1 MGSGVSSVTS
11 KGTSLACDAH
21 VVSGMRG
28 ERSLRA
34 AASLAALATLL
45 ALNSPQL
52 TSAEF
57 TSIDPL
63 RRGLYGDL
71 CSITEDCHFRDA
83 VCDDVQKTCHCH
95 PDVPISNYKDKCGK
109 PASINETCMFNE
121 QCEDV
126 DFKTEC
132 KNERCACKFE
142 MVPEMMVDGGVV
154 CTSVKAVEESTKTLD
169 PAMIGVL
176 VGMAVMF
183 IIICVVLQLFSRARW
198 RENRTIFN
206 TPNPRLMNVSLLR
219 DSKLLH
225 SQDRRG
231 SRVSVRPPSRQAS
244 QQELRPH
251 SPSPGSRRGSRAS
264 SGHSATSLRSAT
276 LRSPTTPGPTSVT
289 VEIRAPDV

>member
-1 MGSGVSSVTS
+1 MYQ
-11 KGTSLACDAH
+11 GTSLACDAGA
-21 VVSGMRG
+21 VSGMRG
-28 ERSLRA
+28 ERSKRA
-34 AASLAALATLL
+34 AGSLAALATLL
-45 ALNSPQL
+45 ALSLPQL
-52 TSAEF
+52 GYAELTSN
-57 TSIDPL
+57 DPL

-71 CSITEDCHFRDA
+71 CSTIEDCHFPDA
-83 VCDDVQKTCHCH
+83 ICDDVQKTCHCH

-126 DFKTEC
+126 YFKTEC
-132 KNERCACKFE
+132 RNERCACKFE
-142 MVPEMMVDGGVV
+142 MVPEVTVDGSVI
-154 CTSVKAVEESTKTLD
+154 CTSVKPVEESTRTLD

-176 VGMAVMF
+176 VGMALMF
-183 IIICVVLQLFSRARW
+183 VIICVVLRLFSRARW

-251 SPSPGSRRGSRAS
+251 SPGPGSRRGSRAS

-289 VEIRAPDV
+289 VEIRAPEV

>member
-1 MGSGVSSVTS
+1 M
-11 KGTSLACDAH
+11 
-21 VVSGMRG
+21 
-28 ERSLRA
+28 RA
-34 AASLAALATLL
+34 AASLAVLATLL
-45 ALNSPQL
+45 VLSSAQLSSAEL
-52 TSAEF
+52 TS
-57 TSIDPL
+57 DPG
-63 RRGLYGDL
+63 GLYGDR
-71 CSITEDCHFRDA
+71 CSVNSDCHFSDS
-83 VCDDVQKTCHCH
+83 VCDELHKICQCH

-109 PASINETCMFNE
+109 PATINETCMFHE

-132 KNERCACKFE
+132 KNDRCACKFE
-142 MVPEMMVDGGVV
+142 MVPELVDGTII
-154 CTSVKAVEESTKTLD
+154 CTSVKALEQSTRTVD

-276 LRSPTTPGPTSVT
+276 IRSPTTPGPTSVT

>member
-1 MGSGVSSVTS
+1 
-11 KGTSLACDAH
+11 
-21 VVSGMRG
+21 MRG
-28 ERSLRA
+28 ERSKRA

-45 ALNSPQL
+45 ALSLPQL
-52 TSAEF
+52 GAAELTS
-57 TSIDPL
+57 TDPL

-71 CSITEDCHFRDA
+71 CSTVADCHFQDA
-83 VCDDVQKTCHCH
+83 VCDDVQKTCQCH
-95 PDVPISNYKDKCGK
+95 PDVPISDYKDRCGK

-126 DFKTEC
+126 YFKTEC
-132 KNERCACKFE
+132 RNERCACKFE
-142 MVPEMMVDGGVV
+142 MVPEVTVDGAVI
-154 CTSVKAVEESTKTLD
+154 CTSVKPVEESTKTLD

-176 VGMAVMF
+176 VGMALMF
-183 IIICVVLQLFSRARW
+183 VIICVVLRLFSRARW

-251 SPSPGSRRGSRAS
+251 SPSPARHHQSHQLHRKPSGSRRGSRAS

>member
-1 MGSGVSSVTS
+1 
-11 KGTSLACDAH
+11 
-21 VVSGMRG
+21 MRG
-28 ERSLRA
+28 ERSKRA
-34 AASLAALATLL
+34 AGSLAALATLL
-45 ALNSPQL
+45 ALSLPQL
-52 TSAEF
+52 GYAELTSN
-57 TSIDPL
+57 DPL

-71 CSITEDCHFRDA
+71 CSTIEDCHFPDA
-83 VCDDVQKTCHCH
+83 ICDDVQKTCHCH

-126 DFKTEC
+126 YFKTEC
-132 KNERCACKFE
+132 RNERCACKFE
-142 MVPEMMVDGGVV
+142 MVPEVTVDGSVI
-154 CTSVKAVEESTKTLD
+154 CTSVKPVEESTRTLD

-176 VGMAVMF
+176 VGMALMF
-183 IIICVVLQLFSRARW
+183 VIICVVLRLFSRARW

-251 SPSPGSRRGSRAS
+251 SPGPGSRRGSRAS

-289 VEIRAPDV
+289 VEIRAPEV

>member
-1 MGSGVSSVTS
+1 
-11 KGTSLACDAH
+11 
-21 VVSGMRG
+21 MRG
-28 ERSLRA
+28 ERSKRA

-45 ALNSPQL
+45 ALSLPQL
-52 TSAEF
+52 GAAELTS
-57 TSIDPL
+57 TDPL

-71 CSITEDCHFRDA
+71 CSTVADCHFQDA
-83 VCDDVQKTCHCH
+83 VCDDVQKTCQCH
-95 PDVPISNYKDKCGK
+95 PDVPISDYKDRCGK

-126 DFKTEC
+126 YFKTEC
-132 KNERCACKFE
+132 RNERCACKFE
-142 MVPEMMVDGGVV
+142 MVPEVTVDGSVI
-154 CTSVKAVEESTKTLD
+154 CTSVKPVEESTKTLD

-176 VGMAVMF
+176 VGMALMF
-183 IIICVVLQLFSRARW
+183 VIICVVLRLFSRARW

>member
-1 MGSGVSSVTS
+1 M
-11 KGTSLACDAH
+11 KDFKLL
-21 VVSGMRG
+21 
-28 ERSLRA
+28 RSLIFVFGSHKFLEEMAPPTPNEATGSVRR
-34 AASLAALATLL
+34 LLLTNIALKVQLPAEPNLTTTLPGKFCGF
-45 ALNSPQL
+45 ALTLP
-52 TSAEF
+52 
-57 TSIDPL
+57 
-63 RRGLYGDL
+63 
-71 CSITEDCHFRDA
+71 IT
-83 VCDDVQKTCHCH
+83 
-95 PDVPISNYKDKCGK
+95 
-109 PASINETCMFNE
+109 ASINETCMFNE

-126 DFKTEC
+126 YFKTEC
-132 KNERCACKFE
+132 RNERCACKFE
-142 MVPEMMVDGGVV
+142 MVPEVTVDGSVI
-154 CTSVKAVEESTKTLD
+154 CTSVKPVEESTRTLD

-176 VGMAVMF
+176 VGMALMF
-183 IIICVVLQLFSRARW
+183 VIICVVLRLFSRARW

-251 SPSPGSRRGSRAS
+251 SPGPGSRRGSRAS

-289 VEIRAPDV
+289 VEIRAPEV